1 MAGKFDPHNMTTP
14 PIPDTAMTALA
25 AALTSRLG
33 DRFTTSVA
41 VREAHGHGEG
51 VREMMAPD
59 AVVFVH
65 DTAEVADIIGLCAM
79 HRVPVIPFGV
89 GTSLEGQIQ
98 ASQGGISLDMS
109 AMNRI
114 LSTSAADLDCRVEAG
129 VTREQL
135 NAHIRSEGLFFPL
148 DPGANATLGGM
159 AATRASGTNAVRYG
173 TMRDVTLGLTV
184 VTPQGT
190 IIRTGGRAR
199 KSSAGYDLT
208 RLYIG
213 SEGTLGVITEL
224 QLRLFGLPD
233 VIAAAV
239 SQFETL
245 EGAIEAVTVIMQMGI
260 AIARIELLDDVQM
273 RACIAYSKLDGFWEL
288 PTLFMEFHG
297 SAAAVN
303 EQIDQVRELVGSF
316 GGSPL
321 KWAEAQEERTRLWAA
336 RHNAY
341 WAGRSLKP
349 GSEAFSTDACV
360 PISNLAACILETKAE
375 ADASGLTCTIVGHV
389 GDGNFHVLIL
399 FDPNDPDEPRRA
411 DALSES
417 IARRALACGGTITGE
432 HGVGLH
438 KLGLMEAEHGPALD
452 VMRSIK
458 QALDPL
464 GIMNPGKTVPT
475 QA

>member
-1 MAGKFDPHNMTTP
+1 MRETLDLRNVTRSH
-14 PIPDTAMTALA
+14 IPDRDMTALA
-25 AALTSRLG
+25 AALTNKLG
-33 DRFTTSVA
+33 DRFATSLA

-59 AVVFVH
+59 GVAFAQE
-65 DTAEVADIIGLCAM
+65 TAEVAEIVRLCAQ

-109 AMNRI
+109 GMNRI

-148 DPGANATLGGM
+148 DPGANASLGGM

-184 VTPQGT
+184 VTPQGDV
-190 IIRTGGRAR
+190 IHTGGRAR

-208 RLYIG
+208 RLYVG

-224 QLRLFGLPD
+224 QLRLFGVPD

-239 SQFETL
+239 CQFETL
-245 EGAIEAVTVIMQMGI
+245 SGAIEAVTVIMQMGI
-260 AIARIELLDDVQM
+260 AIARIELLDEVQM
-273 RACIAYSKLDGFWEL
+273 RACIAYSKLEGFEEK

-297 SAAAVN
+297 STAAVN
-303 EQIDQVRELVGSF
+303 EQVDQVRDLVGAF

-321 KWAEAQEERTRLWAA
+321 KWAEAQEERTRLWTA

-341 WAGRSLKP
+341 WAGRSLRP

-375 ADASGLTCTIVGHV
+375 ADASGFICPIVGHV
-389 GDGNFHVLIL
+389 GDGNFHVLVL
-399 FDPNDPDEPRRA
+399 FDPTDPDERRRA
-411 DALSES
+411 DVLSDS
-417 IARRALACGGTITGE
+417 IGRRALAHGGTITGE

-438 KLGLMEAEHGPALD
+438 KLDLMEAEHGPALN

-464 GIMNPGKTVPT
+464 GIMNPGKTVPP
-475 QA
+475 AN